1 MEEANEN
8 SKGTEIDTTVSEPTD
23 YDWSLDRF
31 KELNEGQIIDAKV
44 VLVRDDAAFVDIGG
58 KSDLTIPL
66 EDLTVQQAI
75 SAKDLV
81 RVGDVIQVMVTRTG
95 DEDKIRLSRR
105 LVEQEKV
112 WLELEKSFEQK
123 SRVKATVTAAIKGG
137 LSVNVNGVKGFMPA
151 SQAALSYIKDLAG
164 LVGQEFPV
172 QILEFDRAKHRVVVS
187 RRVILEEERKRAEA
201 EFFATIHENDRKSGT
216 VTRITDFGAFVD
228 LGSGIEGLI
237 HISELSWERVKSVR
251 DILMEGDRVEVLVTK
266 IDPASK
272 RISLSLRQIQQH
284 PWDLATQNLREGET
298 VTGKVVR
305 MESFG
310 AFINLAPGVD
320 GLAHISQI
328 SDKHIAKPDEVLSA
342 GHEVQAKIIK
352 LDRAN
357 LKISLSLKEVLQD
370 QHDEEMAGYLNDQDS
385 GAVTQNLGE
394 LLKKETK

>member
-8 SKGTEIDTTVSEPTD
+8 SKVTEVDTAATESAD
-23 YDWSLDRF
+23 YDWPEDRF

-66 EDLTVQQAI
+66 EELTVQQAT
-75 SAKDLV
+75 SAKDVV
-81 RVGDVIQVMVTRTG
+81 RVGDVIQVMVTRAG
-95 DEDKIRLSRR
+95 DEDTIRLSRR

-112 WLELEKSFEQK
+112 WLELENHFDQK
-123 SRVKATVTAAIKGG
+123 SSVNATVTAAIKGG

-151 SQAALSYIKDLAG
+151 SQAALGYVKDLAG

-172 QILEFDRAKHRVVVS
+172 QILEFNRAKHRVVVS

-201 EFFATIHENDRKSGT
+201 EFFAAIHENDRKSGT

-237 HISELSWERVKSVR
+237 HISELSWQRVKSVR
-251 DILMEGDRVEVLVTK
+251 DILKEGDRVEVLVTK
-266 IDPASK
+266 VDPASK
-272 RISLSLRQIQQH
+272 RISLSLRQIQPH
-284 PWDLATQNLREGET
+284 PWDLATQNLREGEI
-298 VTGKVVR
+298 VSGKVVR

-328 SDKHIAKPDEVLSA
+328 ADKHIAQPNEVLSV
-342 GHEVQAKIIK
+342 GQEVQAKIIK

-357 LKISLSLKEVLQD
+357 RKISLSLKEALQD
-370 QHDEEMAGYLNDQDS
+370 QHDKETAGYLNDQDS

-394 LLKKETK
+394 LLKKEIK

>member
-123 SRVKATVTAAIKGG
+123 SSVKATVTAAIKGG

-251 DILMEGDRVEVLVTK
+251 DILKEGDRV
-266 IDPASK
+266 
-272 RISLSLRQIQQH
+272 
-284 PWDLATQNLREGET
+284 
-298 VTGKVVR
+298 
-305 MESFG
+305 
-310 AFINLAPGVD
+310 
-320 GLAHISQI
+320 
-328 SDKHIAKPDEVLSA
+328 
-342 GHEVQAKIIK
+342 
-352 LDRAN
+352 
-357 LKISLSLKEVLQD
+357 
-370 QHDEEMAGYLNDQDS
+370 
-385 GAVTQNLGE
+385 
-394 LLKKETK
+394 